1 MIIIRLFACAV
12 ALLVCL
18 LIAYVSGNTVMEFTS
33 EFVNL
38 LLVGAGFWTAIL
50 TLRAAIVYIFDWKD

>member
-1 MIIIRLFACAV
+1 MIIIRLFSCAV
-12 ALLVCL
+12 VLLVGL
-18 LIAYVSGNTVMEFTS
+18 LLAYVSGNTVMEFTS

-50 TLRAAIVYIFDWKD
+50 TLRAAIGYIFDWKD